1 MEEYPANVVTKY
13 ESYSWLVKACSS
25 HIIEETIVLEQHI
38 QKLELILF
46 SELTELNRREDYMR
60 SMFMKRC
67 FPRMKTSV

>member
-1 MEEYPANVVTKY
+1 MKEYPANAVTKY
-13 ESYSWLVKACSS
+13 ESYGWLVKACSS

-67 FPRMKTSV
+67 FPRMKTNV